1 MAASSHDWSWDSHIG
16 FWRIGE
22 ADDRRVIEI
31 KPPEGRASQLSAE
44 ELEAARLRVRQTK
57 RMAPSPGAKVKRA
70 RKRSAA
76 GFVNAI
82 LRQVNRDGVA

>member
-44 ELEAARLRVRQTK
+44 ELEAPLLTL
-57 RMAPSPGAKVKRA
+57 MAP
-70 RKRSAA
+70 A
-76 GFVNAI
+76 GET
-82 LRQVNRDGVA
+82 